1 MVDKNT
7 KLINDELHYY
17 MMALSDVDLARA
29 LCNWVGGDTPEPN
42 DFVKVLHDALDKSYK
57 ALTEVVKEHRER
69 FLNSPVRE
77 EFDIDSL
84 LKVLDKE
91 NDNENKS
98 N

>member
-1 MVDKNT
+1 MDKNT

-42 DFVKVLHDALDKSYK
+42 DFVKVLHNALDKSYK
-57 ALTEVVKEHRER
+57 ALTEVVQEHRER